1 MIDDE
6 VIWQDDT
13 WNEYTEWILERKI
26 SIIEKILKLIKD
38 ISRNGLL
45 KGIGKPE
52 RLKHFK
58 DRAIYSR
65 RITDEHRL
73 VYDMKDDRLRI
84 LGCKGHYKENY
95 DK

>member
-1 MIDDE
+1 M
-6 VIWQDDT
+6 
-13 WNEYTEWILERKI
+13 
-26 SIIEKILKLIKD
+26 
-38 ISRNGLL
+38 
-45 KGIGKPE
+45 GKPK
-52 RLKHFK
+52 RLKYFK

>member
-1 MIDDE
+1 MAR
-6 VIWQDDT
+6 WGL
-13 WNEYTEWILERKI
+13 EWIYRSKNE
-26 SIIEKILKLIKD
+26 
-38 ISRNGLL
+38 LL

-52 RLKHFK
+52 RLKYFK

>member
-1 MIDDE
+1 MVFYGI
-6 VIWQDDT
+6 QKLGK
-13 WNEYTEWILERKI
+13 YSKWIVDRNITIAKKI
-26 SIIEKILKLIKD
+26 VELTKD
-38 ISRNGLL
+38 ISKNGLL
-45 KGIGKPE
+45 NGLGKPE
-52 RLKHFK
+52 RLKYYK
-58 DRAIYSR
+58 KAIYSR

>member
-1 MIDDE
+1 MIENKKE
-6 VIWQDDT
+6 VVIK
-13 WNEYTEWILERKI
+13 RKNKA
-26 SIIEKILKLIKD
+26 EDLD
-38 ISRNGLL
+38 AGN
-45 KGIGKPE
+45 GKPE

-65 RITDEHRL
+65 RIIDEHRL
-73 VYDMKDDRLRI
+73 VYDIKDDRIRI